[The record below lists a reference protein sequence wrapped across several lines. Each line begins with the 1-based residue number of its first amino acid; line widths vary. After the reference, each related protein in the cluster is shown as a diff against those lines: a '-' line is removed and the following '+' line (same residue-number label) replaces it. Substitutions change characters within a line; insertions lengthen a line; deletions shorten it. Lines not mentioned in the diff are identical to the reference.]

1 MERLRR
7 FWRETRRLWWL
18 LLVLSLAV
26 VLVEPGMLHPLS
38 KWALVLFVLL
48 KGTAAAIV
56 WHLWRSQ
63 MFPYLDYQAEL
74 HSGDLGRAV
83 GASLLLGL
91 LGAAF
96 ILGVLVAV

>member
-1 MERLRR
+1 MDQLRR

-18 LLVLSLAV
+18 LLVLSVAA
-26 VLVEPGMLHPLS
+26 VLVESRMLHPLS
-38 KWALVLFVLL
+38 KWALVLFVML

-63 MFPYLDYQAEL
+63 MFPYLDLREALE
-74 HSGDLGRAV
+74 SGDTGRAIGAALVV
-83 GASLLLGL
+83 GLT
-91 LGAAF
+91 GAAF